1 MKIVMRSGVVAEVS
15 PTARQR
21 DALVEAEQSS
31 RRAVIIHHES
41 DVLHGRSKLG
51 GYSIESISH

>member
-21 DALVEAEQSS
+21 DALVEAEQPAG
-31 RRAVIIHHES
+31 RAVIIDHDS
-41 DVLHGRSKLG
+41 DVLHGRTKLG
-51 GYSIESISH
+51 GYSIESIGH